1 MLHVRVLATY
11 IPLPKFIRKNVL
23 YILTEAFTVLLLYTG
38 VSDNDG
44 WSAHHLHGGYTYY
57 HNSQT
62 GEGQW
67 AEPQGFTGE
76 SCELSKDEIQVKL
89 LFPCCTCVCKCVDVC
104 II

>member
-1 MLHVRVLATY
+1 MIRVLATCTFTQVYSKEY
-11 IPLPKFIRKNVL
+11 IDRGVHSF
-23 YILTEAFTVLLLYTG
+23 LLYTG

-44 WSAHHLHGGYTYY
+44 WSAHHLRGGYTYY

-89 LFPCCTCVCKCVDVC
+89 LFPCCTCVCKCVDV
-104 II
+104 